1 MKAIKKITAVALIL
15 MTAAATM
22 VVFTACSDDS
32 AVGFWIVQKVT
43 AGEVVMNEQDAESIG
58 LNAVGTIKLQK
69 SGTCELNL
77 LGEETKGKWGK
88 AKDGT
93 ITIRALLSADSMNY
107 LNPEYLVKAAA
118 LIGVTF
124 DDPFTEHYEILRREV
139 YLADK
144 ITPFR

>member
-22 VVFTACSDDS
+22 AVLTACSDDS

-69 SGTCELNL
+69 SGNCELNL
-77 LGEETKGKWGK
+77 LGEETKGKWEK

-93 ITIRALLSADSMNY
+93 ITIKYGDKQSLTGSINDKGIMTLTDPQGA
-107 LNPEYLVKAAA
+107 EY
-118 LIGVTF
+118 
-124 DDPFTEHYEILRREV
+124 IL
-139 YLADK
+139 AK
-144 ITPFR
+144 